1 MGKTEKRRYTNHTP
15 FLFFARNTIN
25 IVLVCVNVN
34 VNDVLLLTETDNLFW
49 SLFGYHRY
57 DAFEMET
64 IMVRGDEKRK
74 RFKKGVVDGLGIGPT
89 VQSFVDE

>member
-1 MGKTEKRRYTNHTP
+1 M
-15 FLFFARNTIN
+15 
-25 IVLVCVNVN
+25 N

-49 SLFGYHRY
+49 SLLRYHRY

-64 IMVRGDEKRK
+64 IMVSGDEKRE

-89 VQSFVDE
+89 V

>member
-1 MGKTEKRRYTNHTP
+1 MD
-15 FLFFARNTIN
+15 
-25 IVLVCVNVN
+25 

-49 SLFGYHRY
+49 SPLGYHRY

-64 IMVRGDEKRK
+64 IVVRGDEKRK